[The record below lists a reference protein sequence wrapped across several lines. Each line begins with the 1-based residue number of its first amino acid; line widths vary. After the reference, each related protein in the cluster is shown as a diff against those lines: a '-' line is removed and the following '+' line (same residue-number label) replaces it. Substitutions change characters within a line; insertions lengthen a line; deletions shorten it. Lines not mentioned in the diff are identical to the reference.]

1 MLLLGILS
9 SCEQALP
16 DFKID
21 QPAESRLLIYAFPSD
36 ADDYIVNV
44 CMTKSIYNELNP
56 LQNLQVTCTTNG
68 KPDEV
73 TLLNIETHQ
82 NLPIAIFKVHGK
94 HNTGD
99 EIRVKVDCVGVPSAE
114 ASTII
119 PIATDVILNDV
130 SDTRINNQQYRI
142 FNIGFQDHS
151 STDYY
156 AVRVLSYLIVDN
168 EGGDYCTPDIER
180 TDIYDDETYYYNN
193 LNRYDF
199 YRLSPDYEPLLQN
212 YIDMNLDSWN
222 ENYKYMYIFND
233 EKITRSDVT
242 MHLYAESCYYPCT
255 VQLFTLSPEFY
266 AMLDRQNSQMN
277 NDLGSSGF
285 SQMYATYNNIKG
297 GYGCV
302 AAYTMRAC
310 EYSPVDKT
318 IVYAP

>member
-21 QPAESRLLIYAFPSD
+21 QPAESQLLIYAFPSD

-44 CMTKSIYNELNP
+44 SMTKSIYSELNP

-99 EIRVKVDCVGVPSAE
+99 DIRVKVDCVGVPSAE

-119 PIATDVILNDV
+119 PITTDVILNDV

-142 FNIGFQDHS
+142 FNIGFQDHP

-233 EKITRSDVT
+233 EKITRPDVT
-242 MHLYAESCYYPCT
+242 MHLYAESCYDTSTLQFY
-255 VQLFTLSPEFY
+255 TLSPEFY
-266 AMLDRQNSQMN
+266 AMLDRMNSQMN
-277 NDLGSSGF
+277 NELGSSGF